1 MAPFEKPPVGD
12 SGSAGTLGSAGA
24 LRDEIGDR
32 VRYRIVRKIAE
43 GGMGAVYEA
52 VLEGSDGFTKTVAI
66 KAIRPE
72 LTSDRAF
79 VEMFI
84 AEAKL
89 SAALVHQNIVQI
101 YQLGQTEGVYYMAM
115 EYVEGVHL
123 ADFIARHTEQRL
135 DLPIDL
141 AVYILSRVARGL
153 EYAHKKRDRE
163 GRLLG
168 VVHRD
173 VSPKNVI
180 LAREGFVKL
189 ADFGIAKART
199 LQKDLEG
206 EVLMGK
212 VRYMSPEQAT
222 FLPTDARSDLFSL
235 GIVAYELLTG
245 QVVFGAD
252 STTRVIDAVSRRP
265 VEPLQRLRRD
275 VPAEVSRIVM
285 KSLERDP
292 ARRYQDAGEFALD
305 LEQFIYHDRFGPTV
319 VTLEKY
325 LLGLFPERFPPPD
338 AMRT

>member
-1 MAPFEKPPVGD
+1 MGWFSKD
-12 SGSAGTLGSAGA
+12 SGGTSAPLDA
-24 LRDEIGDR
+24 IVDR
-32 VRYRIVRKIAE
+32 IRYRIVRKIAE

-52 VLEGSDGFTKTVAI
+52 VLEGSDGFTKSVAI

-72 LTSDRAF
+72 LTSDKAF

-89 SAALVHQNIVQI
+89 SADLVHQNIVQI
-101 YQLGQTEGVYYMAM
+101 YQLGQTDGVYYMAM
-115 EYVEGVHL
+115 EYVDGVHL
-123 ADFIARHTEQRL
+123 ADFITRHTERGL
-135 DLPIDL
+135 TLPVDL
-141 AVYILSRVARGL
+141 AVYIISRVCRGL
-153 EYAHKKRDRE
+153 EYAHMKRDRE

-173 VSPKNVI
+173 ISPKNVI

-199 LQKDLEG
+199 LKKDLEG
-206 EVLMGK
+206 EVLLGK

-252 STTRVIDAVSRRP
+252 STTRVIDAISTRTIEPIHKLRP
-265 VEPLQRLRRD
+265 D
-275 VPAEVSRIVM
+275 VPEEVTRILA
-285 KSLERDP
+285 KALEREP
-292 ARRYQDAGEFALD
+292 AKRYQDAGEFALD
-305 LEQFIYHDRFGPTV
+305 LEHFIYHDRFGPTV

-325 LLGLFPERFPPPD
+325 LHFLFPERFQ
-338 AMRT
+338 AAVK